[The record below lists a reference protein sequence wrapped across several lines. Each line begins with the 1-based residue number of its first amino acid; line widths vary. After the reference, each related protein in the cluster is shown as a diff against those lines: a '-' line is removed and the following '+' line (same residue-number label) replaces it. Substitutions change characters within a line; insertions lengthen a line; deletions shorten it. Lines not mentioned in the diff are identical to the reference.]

1 MNIITQILD
10 SRKNSF
16 VSEVAELST
25 SKFLNIRALSYS
37 LGFIITSI
45 ENLDSSKLKDS
56 FKPNLENIPSEW
68 IIKETDK
75 LISDQFDGYDLI
87 DGFPKTTRLCNYLK
101 SQLFIALMSEL
112 EDYLSHILELILLAY
127 PDKLQSDNFNI
138 SHVLTQPNADELI
151 KEKVT
156 KKIINKQYG
165 SPRQF
170 FNFLVTTLDEKQ
182 TINHLISKQ
191 NISDPV
197 IKQTKSQEISL
208 EQFFS
213 DYVEMKLRRNLG
225 VHNGWMRNE
234 LYDSNILK
242 YGGKIYSGDFLGI
255 NSFYF
260 RQSMDVAI
268 DIVSKCNMLCNFG
281 FSATTL

>member
-1 MNIITQILD
+1 
-10 SRKNSF
+10 
-16 VSEVAELST
+16 
-25 SKFLNIRALSYS
+25 LSYS

-68 IIKETDK
+68 IIKEADK
-75 LISDQFDGYDLI
+75 LISNQFDGYDLI

-127 PDKLQSDNFNI
+127 PDKLQSDSFNI
-138 SHVLTQPNADELI
+138 SDVLTQPNADELI

-170 FNFLVTTLDEKQ
+170 FNFLVTTLDEEQ

-191 NISDPV
+191 NISYPV
-197 IKQTKSQEISL
+197 IKQTKIQEISLLFLCIIYYIYCLFISESDRRGISL

-255 NSFYF
+255 NSVYF
-260 RQSMDVAI
+260 RQSMEVAI
-268 DIVSKCNMLCNFG
+268 NIVSKCNMLCNFG